1 MPSPGDTS
9 RDAPHVLIVD
19 DDTDILDALAELL
32 AAHAVR
38 VETAPSGFAA
48 LETLQRNPLP
58 SLVLLDIRMPG
69 MSGWDVYTW
78 MQRDPTTAGVPVVI
92 ISGEGQTPS
101 EARARGVK
109 EVLRKP
115 IDLDAMLRLVERYC
129 VRA

>member
-1 MPSPGDTS
+1 
-9 RDAPHVLIVD
+9 
-19 DDTDILDALAELL
+19 
-32 AAHAVR
+32 
-38 VETAPSGFAA
+38 
-48 LETLQRNPLP
+48 
-58 SLVLLDIRMPG
+58 MPG
-69 MSGWDVYTW
+69 MSGWDVYSW

-129 VRA
+129 VRV